1 MASTDNKTIYL
12 SLLTGLTLGTSSW
25 AIAPFVS
32 NSFEPFDSEPAFYIG
47 QSFLCLAAFMIGS
60 IYGMKP
66 LFVFILGVY
75 LSNNI
80 YPFIFGTSDSRA
92 WSGLGLIT
100 VLFLCIYPLF
110 AGILGKICNL
120 VWAKFTHNKPLNQ
133 DAP

>member
-12 SLLTGLTLGTSSW
+12 SLLTGLILGAASW
-25 AIAPFVS
+25 VIVPFVS

-47 QSFLCLAAFMIGS
+47 QSFLSLAAFLIGF

-80 YPFIFGTSDSRA
+80 YPFIFGTSESRA
-92 WSGLGLIT
+92 WAGLGLIT

-110 AGILGKICNL
+110 AGILGKISNL
-120 VWAKFTHNKPLNQ
+120 VWVKFTHNNAIKK
-133 DAP
+133 DV